1 MLETLSQCLFSILLN
16 IEIDTHMKDLKQFIA
31 EGLSARSV
39 NEKLSSDNVRELF
52 KSFKYS
58 NLTGVKSMKSLYKWD
73 QMRDDDLQT
82 MDSDEAYKLARKRDN
97 DTLIIWCRL
106 AGGGGLQYKVNAVS
120 IGTSMLSSAREQGRV
135 TELFKSVKKAAE
147 YSHKAILI
155 KDSSRFSTSELR
167 AARRNAK
174 ENALALKELWEISY
188 ENDRR
193 YQQLLKELREKKNTQ
208 DIQAYVDQATEI
220 YTRVVPELSEELKD
234 LPIGVIGSGTFKAI
248 ITKMHTATELYANV
262 MGSCRGQLSDPS
274 ANGLALL
281 KERLSKLQDFEKT
294 IMDLADDLYAEAES
308 N

>member
-1 MLETLSQCLFSILLN
+1 
-16 IEIDTHMKDLKQFIA
+16 MKDLKQFIA
-31 EGLSARSV
+31 EELSAWSV
-39 NEKLSSDNVRELF
+39 NEKLSSDKVRELF

-82 MDSDEAYKLARKRDN
+82 IDSDEAYKLARKRDS
-97 DTLIIWCRL
+97 DALIIWCKL

-120 IGTSMLSSAREQGRV
+120 MGTSMLSSTRERAA
-135 TELFKSVKKAAE
+135 ESFKSVKKAAE

-167 AARRNAK
+167 AARRNAR

-188 ENDRR
+188 ENKQRR
-193 YQQLLKELREKKNTQ
+193 DQLLKELKFKKNTQ
-208 DIQAYVDQATEI
+208 DIQAYIDQATEI

-234 LPIGVIGSGTFKAI
+234 LPISVIGSDSFKAI

-262 MGSCRGQLSDPS
+262 MGSCRGQLSDPN

-294 IMDLADDLYAEAES
+294 IMNLANDLYAEAES

>member
-1 MLETLSQCLFSILLN
+1 MLIFNIIN

-31 EGLSARSV
+31 EGLSAQCV
-39 NEKLSSDNVRELF
+39 NEKLSSDKVRELF

-82 MDSDEAYKLARKRDN
+82 MDSDEAYKLARKRDS
-97 DTLIIWCRL
+97 DALIIWCRL
-106 AGGGGLQYKVNAVS
+106 AGGGLQYKVNAVS
-120 IGTSMLSSAREQGRV
+120 IGTSMLSSTREQGRV
-135 TELFKSVKKAAE
+135 VELFKSVKKAAE
-147 YSHKAILI
+147 FSHKAILI

-188 ENDRR
+188 ENKQRR
-193 YQQLLKELREKKNTQ
+193 DQLLKELKFKKNTQ

-234 LPIGVIGSGTFKAI
+234 LPIGVIGSSTFKAI

-294 IMDLADDLYAEAES
+294 IMDLTNDLYAEAES

>member
-1 MLETLSQCLFSILLN
+1 
-16 IEIDTHMKDLKQFIA
+16 MKDLKQFIA

-39 NEKLSSDNVRELF
+39 NEKLSSDKVRELF

-82 MDSDEAYKLARKRDN
+82 MDSDEAYKLARKRDS
-97 DTLIIWCRL
+97 DALIIWCRL
-106 AGGGGLQYKVNAVS
+106 AGGGGLQYTVNAVS
-120 IGTSMLSSAREQGRV
+120 IGASMLSSARERGRV

-147 YSHKAILI
+147 FSHKAILI

-188 ENDRR
+188 ENEQRR
-193 YQQLLKELREKKNTQ
+193 KQLLKELKDKKNTQ

-220 YTRVVPELSEELKD
+220 YTRVVPELSKKLGELP
-234 LPIGVIGSGTFKAI
+234 LGVMSLYTLQVMT
-248 ITKMHTATELYANV
+248 TKMQTVVTLYEDIIAD
-262 MGSCRGQLSDPS
+262 CRNQLAYPS
-274 ANGLALL
+274 TNTLTQLKNHL
-281 KERLSKLQDFEKT
+281 KELQDFEKT
-294 IMDLADDLYAEAES
+294 IMGLADDLYAEAES

>member
-1 MLETLSQCLFSILLN
+1 
-16 IEIDTHMKDLKQFIA
+16 MKDLKQFIT

-39 NEKLSSDNVRELF
+39 NEKLSSDKVRELF

-82 MDSDEAYKLARKRDN
+82 IDSDEAYKLARKRDS
-97 DTLIIWCRL
+97 DALIIWCRL

-120 IGTSMLSSAREQGRV
+120 MGTSILSSTRERA
-135 TELFKSVKKAAE
+135 TESFKSVKKAAE

-167 AARRNAK
+167 AARRNAR

-188 ENDRR
+188 ENKQRR
-193 YQQLLKELREKKNTQ
+193 DQLLKELKFKKNTQ
-208 DIQAYVDQATEI
+208 DIQAYIDQATEI

-234 LPIGVIGSGTFKAI
+234 LPISVIGSGPFKAI

-294 IMDLADDLYAEAES
+294 IMDLANDLYAEAES

>member
-1 MLETLSQCLFSILLN
+1 
-16 IEIDTHMKDLKQFIA
+16 MKDLKQFIT
-31 EGLSARSV
+31 EGLSVRSV
-39 NEKLSSDNVRELF
+39 NEKLSSDKVRELF

-82 MDSDEAYKLARKRDN
+82 IDSDEAYKLARKRDS
-97 DTLIIWCRL
+97 DALIIWCRL

-120 IGTSMLSSAREQGRV
+120 MGTSMLSSARERT
-135 TELFKSVKKAAE
+135 TESFKSVKKAAE

-167 AARRNAK
+167 AARRNAR

-188 ENDRR
+188 ENKQRR
-193 YQQLLKELREKKNTQ
+193 DQLLKELKFKKNTQ
-208 DIQAYVDQATEI
+208 DIQAYIDQATEI
-220 YTRVVPELSEELKD
+220 YTRVVPELSEELKN
-234 LPIGVIGSGTFKAI
+234 LPIGVIGSSPFKAI

-274 ANGLALL
+274 AKGLALL

-294 IMDLADDLYAEAES
+294 IMDLANDLYAEAES

>member
-1 MLETLSQCLFSILLN
+1 
-16 IEIDTHMKDLKQFIA
+16 MKDLKQFIA

-39 NEKLSSDNVRELF
+39 NEKLSSDKVRELF

-82 MDSDEAYKLARKRDN
+82 IDSDEAYKLARKRDS
-97 DTLIIWCRL
+97 DALIIWCRL

-120 IGTSMLSSAREQGRV
+120 MGTSMLSSARERT

-188 ENDRR
+188 ENKQRR
-193 YQQLLKELREKKNTQ
+193 DQLLKELKFKKNTQ

-234 LPIGVIGSGTFKAI
+234 LPIGVIGSGPFKVI

-262 MGSCRGQLSDPS
+262 MGSCRGQLSDPN

-294 IMDLADDLYAEAES
+294 IMDLANDLYAEAES